1 MYSLAKLRND
11 ISSVKQA
18 SLNYI
23 SPLKGCIDDY
33 IMAELEQIKK
43 DTSTV
48 IQKIEQRIEGD
59 KVAVFDPRIK
69 FATKKQEQEAA
80 VVWSTKSIEL
90 AMQAIEEGQ
99 GLRISPFLKSDP
111 NLRKA
116 NLLFQYTDEEIA
128 EILKCRKDIVYF
140 AETYVYLKTENG
152 LKHIKLRPYQKQ
164 LLKNYQENRWCI
176 TLFPRQSGKCN
187 TPSTLLN
194 IRRDDNTICNISILD
209 LYNLYRKHITFRERI
224 ITMLWK
230 LYKLLE
236 KWKKM

>member
-1 MYSLAKLRND
+1 
-11 ISSVKQA
+11 
-18 SLNYI
+18 
-23 SPLKGCIDDY
+23 
-33 IMAELEQIKK
+33 MAADLEQVKK
-43 DTSTV
+43 DTTNV
-48 IQKIEQRIEGD
+48 IQKIEQRMDGD
-59 KVAVFDPRIK
+59 KIAVFDPRIK
-69 FATKKQEQEAA
+69 FASKKEEQEAA

-209 LYNLYRKHITFRERI
+209 LYNLYRKHITFKERI

>member
-1 MYSLAKLRND
+1 
-11 ISSVKQA
+11 
-18 SLNYI
+18 
-23 SPLKGCIDDY
+23 
-33 IMAELEQIKK
+33 MAELEQVKK

-194 IRRDDNTICNISILD
+194 IRRDNNTICNISILD

-236 KWKKM
+236 KWKNM